1 MKRLIFITALLVVS
15 FTSDA
20 QVVIRSNKDDNV
32 KTVSSTVVKKEVI
45 YKEKKIKEKKIK
57 EKKVFI
63 RYDAKRG
70 FQQFVEASPKLD
82 FFDFDKGHTGINY
95 IGGWRFNNWLF
106 VGAGT
111 GIEFAHNVAH
121 GARQYVGE
129 SALVFKEDNPYILYE
144 KLRAYDMELEDYGL
158 INLISVPLYAHLRTY
173 FMRTAWAP
181 YSSVSIGG
189 RLAPKDSDVYFDF
202 SLGVDYRANEKLHA
216 YFSVGFWL
224 SRFRNEDNRRG
235 NDWFA
240 NHYNVTY
247 DYYGSKETCD
257 NLSCPYRNEK
267 EYDGD
272 YVSHYHYFLSD
283 MFYRKFVY
291 GGLSFRLGVSF

>member
-1 MKRLIFITALLVVS
+1 MKRLIFITALFVVS
-15 FTSDA
+15 FASEA
-20 QVVIRSNKDDNV
+20 QVVIRSNKDNV

-45 YKEKKIKEKKIK
+45 YKEKKIKEKKVR
-57 EKKVFI
+57 EKKEFI
-63 RYDAKRG
+63 KYDAKRG
-70 FQQFVEASPKLD
+70 FQQFVEISPKLD
-82 FFDFDKGHTGINY
+82 FFDYEKGHTGINY

-111 GIEFAHNVAH
+111 GLEFAHYVSH

-129 SALVFKEDNPYILYE
+129 SALVFKEYRSYFDPDLYYDLDVSPY
-144 KLRAYDMELEDYGL
+144 GS
-158 INLISVPLYAHLRTY
+158 INLVSVPVYAHLRTY

-189 RLAPKDSDVYFDF
+189 RLAPKDSDVYFDV
-202 SLGVDYRANEKLHA
+202 SLGVDCRANEKLHA

-224 SRFRNEDNRRG
+224 SRFRNAYSYW
-235 NDWFA
+235 DWLS
-240 NHYNVTY
+240 NHKVTR
-247 DYYGSKETCD
+247 DYYGSEEICD
-257 NLSCPYRNEK
+257 NLSCPYNNKK

-272 YVSHYHYFLSD
+272 YVSHHHYLLSD
-283 MFYRKFVY
+283 MYYRKEIF

>member
-45 YKEKKIKEKKIK
+45 FK

-70 FQQFVEASPKLD
+70 FRQFVEASTKLD
-82 FFDFDKGHTGINY
+82 FFSFDKGHTGINY

-111 GIEFAHNVAH
+111 GIEFAHDVAH
-121 GARQYVGE
+121 GVRQYVGE
-129 SALVFKEDNPYILYE
+129 SALVFKENDPFIRDEELC
-144 KLRAYDMELEDYGL
+144 AYDMGLEDYGP

-224 SRFRNEDNRRG
+224 SRFRNDMWWWSE
-235 NDWFA
+235 